1 MANDD
6 LDRTH
11 ERWARL
17 RFSIVGRLL
26 AAPPERGD
34 LREELRRLAGCEWRH
49 PITGRPVRFGV
60 STIERWYYAARAEKV
75 DPVHVLERRVR
86 KDSGL
91 QPSIT
96 DRLRRL
102 LGEQYRRHRR
112 WSYKLHRDN
121 LLSLARQEVS
131 LQPVPSYPTLFRYMR
146 SHGMLPQKRLR
157 PKNTPGAI
165 LAQERFE
172 SREVRSFEAEYVHG
186 LWHLDYH
193 QGSHKVITPAGEWV
207 APHLLAIMDDHSRL
221 VCHAQWYLAETAE
234 NLVHG
239 LCQAFLKRSLPRA
252 LMTDNGSAMTAAE
265 TKQGLHRLGVLHQT
279 TLPYSPHQNG
289 KQESFWGQV
298 EGRLL
303 AMLESCPDLTLAR
316 LNEATQAWIELEYNR
331 EIHSGTGQ
339 PPVVRFQQSPGVGR
353 DCPSPDDLRLAF
365 CVERSR
371 LQRRSDGTI
380 TLVGVR
386 FEIPNRYRHL
396 LRIAVRY
403 AGWDL
408 TRAHMVDARTG
419 TVLARIYPLDKARNA
434 DGCRRSLD
442 PPVINP
448 VPDQDAT
455 PDDGMAPLLRELI
468 REYAAT
474 GLPPAYLAKEES

>member
-1 MANDD
+1 MADD
-6 LDRTH
+6 NPDRTH
-11 ERWARL
+11 ERWAYL

-26 AAPPERGD
+26 AAPPERGA
-34 LREELRRLAGCEWRH
+34 LQEELRRLADCEWRH
-49 PITGRPVRFGV
+49 PITGQLVRFGV
-60 STIERWYYAARAEKV
+60 STIERWYYAARTENI
-75 DPVHVLERRVR
+75 DPVGVLKRRVR
-86 KDSGL
+86 SDSGG

-102 LGEQYRRHRR
+102 LEEQYRRHRR

-121 LLSLARQEVS
+121 ILALARQDPS
-131 LQPVPSYPTLFRYMR
+131 LQPAPSYPTLFRYMR
-146 SHGMLPQKRLR
+146 SHGMLPQKRLAL
-157 PKNTPGAI
+157 KDTPGGI
-165 LAQERFE
+165 LARQRLE

-193 QGSHKVITPAGEWV
+193 QGSHKVITPAGEWI
-207 APHLLAIMDDHSRL
+207 APHLLAILDDHSRL

-252 LMTDNGSAMTAAE
+252 LMTDNGSAMIAAE
-265 TKQGLHRLGVLHQT
+265 TRQGLLRLGILHET
-279 TLPYSPHQNG
+279 TLPYSPYQNG

-303 AMLESCPDLTLAR
+303 AMMENCPDLTLTQ

-331 EIHSGTGQ
+331 EVHSGTGQ
-339 PPVVRFQQSPGVGR
+339 PPVVRFQHSTGVGR
-353 DCPSPDDLRLAF
+353 DCPPPDDLRLAF
-365 CVERSR
+365 CVERQR
-371 LQRRSDGTI
+371 QQRRSDGTI
-380 TLVGVR
+380 ALEGVR

-396 LRIAVRY
+396 LRIGVRY

-408 TRAHMVDARTG
+408 TRVHMVDARTG
-419 TVLARIYPLDKARNA
+419 VVLARIYPLDKARNA
-434 DGCRRSLD
+434 EGVRRTLD
-442 PPVINP
+442 PPDLAP
-448 VPDQDAT
+448 VENQEREPG
-455 PDDGMAPLLRELI
+455 DGMAPLLRELM

-474 GLPPAYLAKEES
+474 GLPPAYLSKEES